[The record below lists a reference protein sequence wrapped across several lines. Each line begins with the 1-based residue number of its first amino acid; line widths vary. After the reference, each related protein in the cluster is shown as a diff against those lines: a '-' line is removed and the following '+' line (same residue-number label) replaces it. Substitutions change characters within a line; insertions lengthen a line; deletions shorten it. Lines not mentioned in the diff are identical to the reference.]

1 MVRLIDE
8 FRDSRALVAVLREIE
23 ALVDR
28 PINLMEVCGT
38 HTVSISRFGIRSA
51 VPEDLTLLSGP
62 GCPVC
67 VTSQEDIDKA
77 MALASLPGV
86 IFTTFGDMMKV
97 PGTHGSLALMKAK
110 GADIRICYSTLDAL
124 KIAEENPDREVVFY
138 GVGFETTAPTVA
150 LAMIEA
156 RARNI
161 RNFSVFSAHK
171 TVPMALRALLDSGEV
186 RIDGFILPGHVSIV
200 TGTRAYEFLATE
212 YRVPGVVTGFE
223 PLDVL
228 LGVRMLARQVVD
240 GVARIENEYTRVV
253 TEEGNRLAQEAIAE
267 VFEPSDAY
275 WRGIGVIP
283 KSGLAIRDAYAEFD
297 AARRFEIPPTDSRE
311 PRGCSCGD
319 ILRGVKLP
327 FDCALFGRGCTPEH
341 PIGPCMVS
349 SEGACAAYYRYEQYA
364 AQGPGETQ

>member
-8 FRDSRALVAVLREIE
+8 FRKSDALLPALKRIE
-23 ALVDR
+23 SLVDR

-38 HTVSISRFGIRSA
+38 HTVSVSRFGIRSA
-51 VPEDLTLLSGP
+51 MPESLTLLSGP

-77 MALASLPGV
+77 MAFASIPGV
-86 IFTTFGDMMKV
+86 ILTTFGDMMKV
-97 PGTHGSLALMKAK
+97 PGTHGSLSLMKAR
-110 GADIRICYSTLDAL
+110 GHDIRICYSTLDAL
-124 KIAEENPDREVVFY
+124 KIAEENSDRQVVFY

-150 LAMIEA
+150 LAIIEA
-156 RARNI
+156 KKRGI
-161 RNFSVFSAHK
+161 MNFSVFSAHK

-200 TGTRAYEFLATE
+200 TGTRVYEFLASE
-212 YRVPGVVTGFE
+212 YHVPGVVTGFE

-228 LGVRMLARQVVD
+228 LGISMLVEQVVK
-240 GVARIENEYTRVV
+240 GEARIENEYTRIV
-253 TEEGNRLAQEAIAE
+253 TEDGNRLAQQAIEE

-283 KSGLAIRDAYAEFD
+283 GSGLSIRSEYADFD
-297 AARRFEIPPTDSRE
+297 ASSRFDIRVEDSRE

-319 ILRGVKLP
+319 VLRGVKLP
-327 FDCALFGRGCTPEH
+327 FDCRLFGKSCTPEH

-349 SEGACAAYYRYEQYA
+349 SEGACAAYYRYEQHA
-364 AQGPGETQ
+364 SVDGDARA